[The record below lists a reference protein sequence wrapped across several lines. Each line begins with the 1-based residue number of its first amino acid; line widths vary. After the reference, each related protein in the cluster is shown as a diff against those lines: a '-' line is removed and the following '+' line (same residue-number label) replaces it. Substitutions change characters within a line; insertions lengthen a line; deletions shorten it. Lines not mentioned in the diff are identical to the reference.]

1 MSLIDVKQLTV
12 KIGETQK
19 GRPHIVV
26 NDVGFSIAKGEVLGI
41 VGESGSGKSMT
52 AYALQG
58 LLPRKAEVL
67 AGQLTINDRA
77 IDLNDAEQMRELRK
91 NDFSMVFQNPMS
103 CLNPLHKIGVQI
115 AEALPEAETDKKQRV
130 YDMLREVQ
138 LKNVE
143 ELYHAYP
150 HQLSGG
156 MQQRVMIAMA
166 LISNPSFLIA
176 DEPTTALDVTTEAD
190 IIQLILSLT
199 KKYATTVIFISH
211 DLAIIRAVA
220 DQVAV
225 MYNAQIVE
233 YGETEEVYRNP
244 HHAYTKALLNAIPRP
259 ENKGKK
265 LLTIRDGQKAVEGQ
279 QGSAVGDAELKEAV
293 NSNGENMEMISVCG
307 INKEYKNRRGR
318 IFGHN
323 IICAVQ
329 NVSFS
334 LKRGKTLGIV
344 GESGSGKSTLAKM
357 ICAIET
363 PSAGRVRYLGKNLAD
378 MTAAEKKRY
387 RREVQIVFQDS
398 TSSLNPKK
406 QVGWLL
412 EEPLIIHKMPL
423 TAAQRRQRV
432 IGILEDVGLDESY
445 TTRYPHQL
453 SGGQRQRINIA
464 LALILEPT
472 VIIADEPVSAL
483 DVSVQAQILNLMKR
497 LQKEYNLTY
506 LFISHDLGIVYYM
519 SDRIAVMKDGKIV
532 ESGDSDQIFYKPQ
545 HDYTKKLFAAKSY
558 AIK

>member
-1 MSLIDVKQLTV
+1 MNLIDVKQLSV
-12 KIGETQK
+12 QIGETRK
-19 GRPHIVV
+19 GEPHIVV
-26 NDVGFSIAKGEVLGI
+26 NDVAFSIAKGEILGI

-58 LLPRKAEVL
+58 LLPRKAEVISGL
-67 AGQLTINDRA
+67 LKINGRA
-77 IDLNDAEQMRELRK
+77 IDLNDPEQMRELRK

-103 CLNPLHKIGVQI
+103 CLNPLHKIGAQVG
-115 AEALPEAETDKKQRV
+115 EALPESEPNKKQRV

-166 LISNPSFLIA
+166 LIAKPSFLIA
-176 DEPTTALDVTTEAD
+176 DEPTTALDVTTEAE
-190 IIQLILSLT
+190 IIQLILTLT

-211 DLAIIRAVA
+211 DLAVIRAVA

-225 MYNAQIVE
+225 MYNAEIVE
-233 YGETEEVYRNP
+233 YGETEVVYNDP

-259 ENKGKK
+259 QNKGQK
-265 LLTIRDGQKAVEGQ
+265 LLTIADGMRASAGEQGAVDGTFRFAAEVSPKGQ
-279 QGSAVGDAELKEAV
+279 SA
-293 NSNGENMEMISVCG
+293 EMISVSE
-307 INKEYKNRRGR
+307 ISKIYKNRMGR

-323 IICAVQ
+323 SIDAVRA
-329 NVSFS
+329 VSFA
-334 LKRGKTLGIV
+334 LKRGETLGIV
-344 GESGSGKSTLAKM
+344 GESGSGKSTLAKI

-363 PSAGRVRYLGKNLAD
+363 PSSGTVRYLGKNLAD
-378 MTAAEKKRY
+378 MTRAEKKRY

-406 QVGWLL
+406 RVGWLL

-423 TAAQRRQRV
+423 TAAQRRQKV
-432 IGILEDVGLDESY
+432 VSILEDVGLDESY
-445 TTRYPHQL
+445 MTRYPHQL

-497 LQKEYNLTY
+497 LQREHNLSY

-532 ESGDSDQIFYKPQ
+532 ESGDSEQIFYRPQ

>member
-1 MSLIDVKQLTV
+1 MSLIDVKQLSV
-12 KIGETQK
+12 KIGETAK
-19 GRPHIVV
+19 GKPHIVV
-26 NDVGFSIAKGEVLGI
+26 NDVSFSIAKGEILGI

-58 LLPRKAEVL
+58 LLPRKAEVIE
-67 AGQLTINDRA
+67 GQLSVNDRA
-77 IDLNDAEQMRELRK
+77 INLNDPEQMRELRK

-103 CLNPLHKIGVQI
+103 CLNPLHKIGQQV
-115 AEALPEAETDKKQRV
+115 AEALPESEPNKRERV
-130 YDMLREVQ
+130 CAMLREVQ

-190 IIQLILSLT
+190 IIQLMLSLT
-199 KKYATTVIFISH
+199 KKYDTTVIFISH

-225 MYNAQIVE
+225 MYNAEIVE
-233 YGETEEVYRNP
+233 FGETEVVYNNP
-244 HHAYTKALLNAIPRP
+244 RHAYTKALLNAIPRP
-259 ENKGKK
+259 QDKGKA
-265 LLTIRDGQKAVEGQ
+265 LLTIRDAMDGDSAVAGKSSQLLDKVAKVQRAVE
-279 QGSAVGDAELKEAV
+279 V
-293 NSNGENMEMISVCG
+293 ISVCE
-307 INKEYKNRRGR
+307 INKIYKNRMGR

-323 IICAVQ
+323 VIQAVQ
-329 NVSFS
+329 DTSFT
-334 LKRGKTLGIV
+334 LKSGETLGIV

-357 ICAIET
+357 ICAIEA
-363 PSAGRVRYLGKNLAD
+363 PSGGRVRYMGKNLAD
-378 MTAAEKKRY
+378 MTKAEQKRY

-406 QVGWLL
+406 RVGWLL
-412 EEPLIIHKMPL
+412 EEPLIIHKVAL
-423 TAAQRRQRV
+423 TAAQRREKV
-432 IGILEDVGLDESY
+432 VGILEDVGLDASY
-445 TTRYPHQL
+445 MTRYPHQL

-497 LQKEYNLTY
+497 LQREHHLTY

-519 SDRIAVMKDGKIV
+519 SDRIAVMKDGAIV
-532 ESGDSDQIFYKPQ
+532 ERGTSDQIFYQPQ
-545 HDYTKKLFAAKSY
+545 HEYTKKLFAAKSY